1 MPKNVAKKGA
11 GSARKSAGK
20 ATAVPARRSAAK
32 PATETSAAAGAPAPL
47 TMAKLIA
54 ALNDDLAKEFQAL
67 IQYVQHAAVITGPQ
81 YDAIRAELAIH
92 SNEEHAHAIS
102 LSEQIDFLGGTPGV
116 KVATVRIS
124 ELAKVMLEQDLEGEL
139 DAIAR
144 YKARIAQAEQLQ
156 EYGLRRALEDILMVE
171 EEHARDLQNALDL

>member
-1 MPKNVAKKGA
+1 MPKQDAKR
-11 GSARKSAGK
+11 SARA
-20 ATAVPARRSAAK
+20 AARKPAAK
-32 PATETSAAAGAPAPL
+32 SVAEPVAGPAPL
-47 TMAKLIA
+47 TRTKLIDH
-54 ALNDDLAKEFQAL
+54 LNADLAKEFQAL

-81 YDAIRAELAIH
+81 YDAIRAELTIH

-116 KVATVRIS
+116 DVATVHVS
-124 ELAKVMLEQDLEGEL
+124 KVAKVMLEQDLEGEL

-144 YKARIAQAEQLQ
+144 YKARIGQAELLQ